1 MPAED
6 FPVSEMVDWKELIHP
21 SATRSDYSSGSG
33 SQPKRSDETS
43 PTPTRAGLAVHD
55 SHPLGHERIQ
65 LDNLQV
71 QHLLASPSLATA
83 SSPASSALGH
93 SPGSVQHEVV
103 VKKVL
108 LKFFQQTLIPFPLY
122 TARDKTYD
130 RVVLSYALTAGLY
143 IHCHTQQVSNHVDEW
158 F

>member
-6 FPVSEMVDWKELIHP
+6 FPSSEMVDWKELNHS

-33 SQPKRSDETS
+33 RQPKRSDETS
-43 PTPTRAGLAVHD
+43 PTPRAGLAVHD
-55 SHPLGHERIQ
+55 SHPLAHERIQ
-65 LDNLQV
+65 LDHLQV

-103 VKKVL
+103 VKIVHL
-108 LKFFQQTLIPFPLY
+108 FLFNQY
-122 TARDKTYD
+122 
-130 RVVLSYALTAGLY
+130 
-143 IHCHTQQVSNHVDEW
+143 
-158 F
+158 